1 MRSSQKRKVIERTL
15 EAIGCRSG
23 SAYILLNKDHI
34 PLYVSE
40 SIKNLTGL
48 NVSDVMADIYALEW
62 CMSDEEKLCLK
73 KQFGELNNS
82 EEYANE
88 FSFKNIE
95 TNEQKNGKIT
105 ITDFNDTILIEITD
119 MSAEFEVR
127 NRLKTELDKAKN
139 EERQKS
145 DFWSKMSHEIRTPM
159 NGILGMLTLAKMCI
173 DDKKEALECLDKAS
187 NLSEFLLS
195 LINDILDM
203 SKIESGKVVLEREKL
218 DLLEIYNQI
227 YEMFANSIKQKGINF
242 EMKMEDMEIRY
253 VIGDSL
259 RLVQILI
266 NFISNA
272 SKYTDKGGKIEVVF
286 REVNRTENKV
296 HMLFKIKDNGK
307 GMNPEFLN
315 SIFKPFEQ
323 EEASTTRKYGG
334 TGLGMAI
341 ADNLVTLMGGHIVVD
356 TALGR
361 GTEFSVYIPLDIAD
375 VEQSWN
381 TETKTT
387 EKDESVHSISGMRI
401 LMAEDNPINAEIVKD
416 ILEKD
421 NVMTDIA
428 DDGDKAVEMFKAS
441 KNGYYDMILMDIQM
455 QNVDGW
461 TAAKQIRSIRTDYAQ
476 TIPIYALSANAYI
489 EDKRHSIE
497 VGMNGHISKPIDF
510 EKLKEIM
517 SKVRI
522 NKNFR

>member
-1 MRSSQKRKVIERTL
+1 MMLGQKKKVIARTL
-15 EAIGCRSG
+15 EAISSRED
-23 SAYILLNKDHI
+23 SAYILLNKDRI

-40 SIKNLTGL
+40 SIKKLMGL
-48 NVSDVMADIYALEW
+48 DVSNVMADIYALEW
-62 CMSDEEKLCLK
+62 CVSDEEKIRFN
-73 KQFGELNNS
+73 KQFKELNHDGKYVS
-82 EEYANE
+82 E
-88 FSFKNIE
+88 FCFKNIE
-95 TNEQKNGKIT
+95 TNENKNGKII
-105 ITDFNDTILIEITD
+105 ITDFDDVTLLEITD
-119 MSAEFEVR
+119 MSSEIEVR
-127 NRLKTELDKAKN
+127 NKLKTELDKVKT

-145 DFWSKMSHEIRTPM
+145 DFLSKMSHEIRTPM

-187 NLSEFLLS
+187 NLSQFLLK

-203 SKIESGKVVLEREKL
+203 SKIESGKVVLEREQL
-218 DLLEIYNQI
+218 DLLDIYNQI
-227 YEMFANSIKQKGINF
+227 HEMFASTAEQKGIDF

-253 VIGDSL
+253 VIGDAL
-259 RLVQILI
+259 RLMQILI
-266 NFISNA
+266 NFVSNA
-272 SKYTDKGGKIEVVF
+272 NKYTDKGGKVEVVF

-323 EEASTTRKYGG
+323 EDASTTRKYGG

-341 ADNLVTLMGGHIVVD
+341 ADNLVSLMGGHIVVD

-361 GTEFSVYIPLDIAD
+361 GTEFSVYIPLDIAP
-375 VEQSWN
+375 VEQSWKEN
-381 TETKTT
+381 THKS
-387 EKDESVHSISGMRI
+387 EKDKSVHSISGMRI
-401 LMAEDNPINAEIVKD
+401 LMAEDNAINAEIVKD
-416 ILEKD
+416 ILEKE
-421 NVMTDIA
+421 NVVTDIA

-455 QNVDGW
+455 VNVDGW
-461 TAAKQIRSIRTDYAQ
+461 TAAKEIRSIASDYAQ
-476 TIPIYALSANAYI
+476 TIPMYALSANAYI

-510 EKLKEIM
+510 EKLKQLMGE
-517 SKVRI
+517 VRI
-522 NKNFR
+522 NKNYR